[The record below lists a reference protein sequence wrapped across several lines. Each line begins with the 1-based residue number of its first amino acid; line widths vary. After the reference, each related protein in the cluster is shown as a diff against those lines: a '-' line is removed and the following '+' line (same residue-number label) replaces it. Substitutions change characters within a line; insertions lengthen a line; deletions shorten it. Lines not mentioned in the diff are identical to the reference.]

1 MTPTL
6 TSTRDYLAAQISDN
20 GSIELR
26 HQIGERWTTGWFD
39 DLDRL
44 VRQVDRLR
52 DRGNLF
58 TSLNGP
64 KPRHVGNGMT
74 GSPICNGD
82 VAWVTRIPFDFD
94 PCRPTGVSSTAD
106 ELKAALG
113 RRDALVAMLRK
124 LDWPIPLHG
133 LSGNGY
139 HAVYRVRLPSNDET
153 TEMFRSIYSGL
164 AAEFADD
171 EVDFD
176 RSVKNPGRIF
186 RLYGTRNRKGP
197 DTPERPHR
205 DSACWIP
212 APWRQVERRLVEDLA
227 NFYARRSTP
236 AVTSSEPRQAGPRI
250 GGKGDYT
257 TLDVVAWLTAHGLYR
272 HAVDSTT
279 HSVWCP
285 WRDGHSTPHGRT
297 GAVVFVNP
305 GRWPGFHCHHGSC
318 AGRTIADVVASL
330 GDADAYCTAAFQGG
344 RSHV

>member
-1 MTPTL
+1 MKL
-6 TSTRDYLAAQISDN
+6 SSTADYVGWLLRDN
-20 GSIELR
+20 GSVELR
-26 HQIGERWTTGWFD
+26 HQIGERWTTGWFT

-44 VRQVDRLR
+44 IRQVDRLR
-52 DRGNLF
+52 DRGNLY

-64 KPRHVGNGMT
+64 KPRHVGNDMT

-82 VAWVTRIPFDFD
+82 VAWITRLPFDFD
-94 PCRPTGVSSTAD
+94 PVRPTGVSSTDD
-106 ELKAALG
+106 ELRAALD
-113 RRDALVAMLRK
+113 RRNGLVAMLRK
-124 LDWPIPLHG
+124 LGWPLPLHG

-139 HAVYRVRLPSNDET
+139 HAQYRVRLPSNDET
-153 TEMFRSIYSGL
+153 ADMMRSLYSGL
-164 AAEFADD
+164 ASEFADD
-171 EVDFD
+171 EVEFD

-212 APWRQVERRLVEDLA
+212 DPWRQVDKRLVEDLA
-227 NFYARRSTP
+227 SFYARRAIP
-236 AVTSSEPRQAGPRI
+236 AQTAVAAAQAGPRVE
-250 GGKGDYT
+250 GKGNYS
-257 TLDVVAWLTAHGLYR
+257 TLDVVAWFTAHGLYR
-272 HAVDSTT
+272 HAIDQTT

-318 AGRTIADVVASL
+318 AGRTIADVMRL
-330 GDADAYCTAAFQGG
+330 YGDADAYCAAAFQGG
-344 RSHV
+344 QRHV